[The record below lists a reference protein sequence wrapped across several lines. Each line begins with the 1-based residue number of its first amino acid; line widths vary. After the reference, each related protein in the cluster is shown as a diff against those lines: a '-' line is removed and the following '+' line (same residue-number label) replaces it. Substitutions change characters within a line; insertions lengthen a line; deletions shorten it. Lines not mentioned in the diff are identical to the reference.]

1 MNQFYDQDPELYKV
15 QKGGGCLML
24 FGLPFFLSGI
34 FTILIPVFL
43 DNKANSEEMIPM
55 IIFGSIFSLVG
66 FGIMFGRAGLVLD
79 RRLNSVR
86 SWWGILFSFSSQQ
99 YRLDEVQKVTL
110 TKEVRRSKNS
120 SYTVYPIR
128 ILGETAGGE
137 DFKVNVKESRQYQE
151 SRRLG
156 EEIAKFVTRSLV
168 DSSSGKTVVREH
180 DKLDESVREKVR
192 RLGKTTEIPPVPE
205 KTKLHCQIEG
215 KEIEILI
222 PPYGWHFIM
231 WLPLAIGAIISGVF
245 AINMRGFFDN
255 APIYF
260 QVMAFLFLSFP
271 LLGISF
277 VLLKF
282 ASTQHLLEVT
292 PKIFRATKS
301 SPFGKKVEELST
313 DKIEELEM
321 VTGQNFLGGNI
332 LARSDEKT
340 VSFGTGLSSEE
351 LKWLYAVV
359 ENTISA

>member
-1 MNQFYDQDPELYKV
+1 MNQFHDQDPELYKV
-15 QKGGGCLML
+15 NKGGGCLML

-34 FTILIPVFL
+34 FTIFIPVVM
-43 DNKANSEEMIPM
+43 DNKANSGEMIPV

-86 SWWGILFSFSSQQ
+86 SWWGILFPFSKQE
-99 YRLDEVQKVTL
+99 YRLDEVQQVTL

-120 SYTVYPIR
+120 SYTVYPVR
-128 ILGETAGGE
+128 IIGEAGGE
-137 DFKVNVKESRQYQE
+137 DFKINVKESRQYQE

-156 EEIAKFVTRSLV
+156 EELAKFVTRSLV

-192 RLGKTTEIPPVPE
+192 RLGKVTEIPPVPKE
-205 KTKLHCQIEG
+205 TKLHCQIEG

-222 PPYGWHFIM
+222 PPPGWHFIM
-231 WLPLAIGAIISGVF
+231 WLPLAIGAIISGIF
-245 AINMRGFFDN
+245 AINMRGFMND
-255 APIYF
+255 APIFF

-277 VLLKF
+277 VLLKH

-301 SPFGKKVEELST
+301 SPFGKKEEELST
-313 DKIEELEM
+313 DKIEELEI
-321 VTGQNFLGGNI
+321 VTGQNFFGGNI